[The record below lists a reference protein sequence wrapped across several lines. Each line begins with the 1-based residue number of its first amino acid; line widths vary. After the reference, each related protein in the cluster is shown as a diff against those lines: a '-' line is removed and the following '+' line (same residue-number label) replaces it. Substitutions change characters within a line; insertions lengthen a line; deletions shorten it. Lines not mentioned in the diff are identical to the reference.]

1 MMRIKG
7 LRQCLA
13 VLCAAVLSMGSLA
26 AMPASAEVK
35 NLVSNSTFDSGTS
48 GWDTYQASG
57 GKATLTTENGKL
69 ALQIDSVG
77 KLNYSVQCNYDI
89 IPLYKNG
96 VYRVSYEISSTTDR
110 YVEAMI
116 QQNGG
121 TYQAYT
127 WKGLDLTAEPQTV
140 DYEFTMKQDSDVMSK
155 LVFNCGLENEE
166 DLPAHTIYLDNVK
179 VELVD
184 DSKVDYTSVLPYA
197 PSIMTDQVGYQP
209 DETKTAVFRDVTSET
224 SFSVV
229 NADSGQVVYTGELSA
244 PTFYSSA
251 DENNWTGDFSAVT
264 EAGTYYITCGGLDQS
279 YSFTI
284 GNNVY
289 DSLLN
294 DSVKM
299 LYLQRCGT
307 EVKDSTFGHA
317 ACHDTLATVYH
328 TNEKIDVSGGWHD
341 AGDYGRYV
349 VPGAKSVADLLIAY
363 DANPKLFSD
372 SIGIPE
378 SRSTSAQSV
387 CAEEVS

>member
-57 GKATLTTENGKL
+57 GKASLTTENGKL

-77 KLNYSVQCNYDI
+77 KLNYSVQCSYDI

-184 DSKVDYTSVLPYA
+184 DSNVDYTSVLPYA

-289 DSLLN
+289 DSLLD

-307 EVKDSTFGHA
+307 EVKDSTFGHV
-317 ACHDTLATVYH
+317 ACHNTLATVYH
-328 TNEKIDVSGGWHD
+328 TNEKSMSAA
-341 AGDYGRYV
+341 AGMM
-349 VPGAKSVADLLIAY
+349 PATTADM
-363 DANPKLFSD
+363 LF
-372 SIGIPE
+372 PV
-378 SRSTSAQSV
+378 QSLWQT
-387 CAEEVS
+387 C